1 MSEIV
6 RKSIPVE
13 KRSPYFCV
21 WLQEMAEQGLILK
34 SVGFFRCEFEKCKSQ
49 KRRYRVLNKSYF
61 SMSEE
66 EKGIYED
73 AGWKYVPGEIEGAA
87 IFTTEDEDAPELFSD
102 RESYRKSVRNK
113 WIGSI
118 AMILLWTYWMVKV
131 IKNATELFGGE
142 YASIYG
148 RLHNYDG
155 EPLYLLAVIIV
166 LTVIITAVFI
176 YYVWNEILIIRFYTK
191 IDMPDYHVSYDDKG
205 YLWEKK
211 VYSLWAVAT
220 IILIAG
226 LVMGWIGMKINDYS
240 LADGVSALEWSGEH
254 PVMLREVDPE
264 TWAEAKP
271 LIEICNSGAYDDT
284 LSIDYMSGKDT
295 GACFSKGYR
304 EQLSIDLITG
314 EGEAEIKE
322 FLSTGV
328 DFEDIDKYVPPL
340 LTSTRYFYFSAY
352 YTARSGS
359 IASEYLGEEA
369 AYDLYGKVDKGAW
382 SKALDEVRIECDG
395 VDYAGYYTTQDPDA
409 ERYHECQHLLLRKG
423 RIIQIISY
431 QGPLDIRDK
440 MDLFVNEMNE

>member
-1 MSEIV
+1 VSEIV

-34 SVGFFRCEFEKCKSQ
+34 SVGFFRCEFEKCRSQ

-61 SMSEE
+61 SMSEQ
-66 EKGIYED
+66 EKGIYEE
-73 AGWKYVPGEIEGAA
+73 AGWKYVSGEIEGTA

-118 AMILLWTYWMVKV
+118 AMILLWTYWMVKI
-131 IKNATELFGGE
+131 IKNATDLFSGE

-191 IDMPDYHVSYDDKG
+191 NDMPDYHVSYDDKG
-205 YLWEKK
+205 YLWGKK
-211 VYSLWAVAT
+211 VHSLWAVAT

-226 LVMGWIGMKINDYS
+226 LVMGWIGMRINDYS
-240 LADGVSALEWSGEH
+240 LAYGVSALEWSGEH
-254 PVMLREVDPE
+254 PVMLKEVDPE

-271 LIEICNSGAYDDT
+271 LIETCNSGAYDDT
-284 LSIDYMSGKDT
+284 LSIDYMAGKDT
-295 GACFSKGYR
+295 GACFSNGWR
-304 EQLSIDLITG
+304 EQLYIDL
-314 EGEAEIKE
+314 
-322 FLSTGV
+322 
-328 DFEDIDKYVPPL
+328 YVQPQI
-340 LTSTRYFYFSAY
+340 TSTRYFYFSAY
-352 YTARSGS
+352 YIARSES
-359 IASEYLGEEA
+359 IAEEYLGEEA
-369 AYDLYGKVDKGAW
+369 AYDLYGKVEKNAW
-382 SKALDEVRIECDG
+382 RKALDKVCIKRDG
-395 VDYAGYYTTQDPDA
+395 TDYAGYYTTQDPDA

>member
-1 MSEIV
+1 MSED
-6 RKSIPVE
+6 
-13 KRSPYFCV
+13 
-21 WLQEMAEQGLILK
+21 
-34 SVGFFRCEFEKCKSQ
+34 
-49 KRRYRVLNKSYF
+49 
-61 SMSEE
+61 

-118 AMILLWTYWMVKV
+118 AMILLWTYWMVKI

-166 LTVIITAVFI
+166 LTVISTAVFI

-226 LVMGWIGMKINDYS
+226 LVVGWIGMKANDYS
-240 LADGVSALEWSGEH
+240 LADGLSGCGHRKSAGA
-254 PVMLREVDPE
+254 DPRRDRHL
-264 TWAEAKP
+264 P
-271 LIEICNSGAYDDT
+271 L
-284 LSIDYMSGKDT
+284 
-295 GACFSKGYR
+295 
-304 EQLSIDLITG
+304 
-314 EGEAEIKE
+314 
-322 FLSTGV
+322 
-328 DFEDIDKYVPPL
+328 
-340 LTSTRYFYFSAY
+340 
-352 YTARSGS
+352 
-359 IASEYLGEEA
+359 
-369 AYDLYGKVDKGAW
+369 
-382 SKALDEVRIECDG
+382 
-395 VDYAGYYTTQDPDA
+395 
-409 ERYHECQHLLLRKG
+409 
-423 RIIQIISY
+423 
-431 QGPLDIRDK
+431 
-440 MDLFVNEMNE
+440 

>member
-6 RKSIPVE
+6 RKNIPVE

-61 SMSEE
+61 SMSED

-73 AGWKYVPGEIEGAA
+73 AGWKYVPGGIEGAA

-118 AMILLWTYWMVKV
+118 AMILLWTYWMVKI

-166 LTVIITAVFI
+166 LTVISTAVFI
-176 YYVWNEILIIRFYTK
+176 YDVWNEILIIRFYTK

-226 LVMGWIGMKINDYS
+226 LVVGWIGMKANDYS
-240 LADGVSALEWSGEH
+240 LADGLSALEWSGEH
-254 PVMLREVDPE
+254 PVMLREFDPE

-271 LIEICNSGAYDDT
+271 MIEATYTEDYDDT
-284 LSIDYMSGKDT
+284 LSIDYMAGKDK

-314 EGEAEIKE
+314 EGEAEIE
-322 FLSTGV
+322 DFPATGV

-340 LTSTRYFYFSAY
+340 LTSIRYFYFSAY
-352 YTARSGS
+352 YTARSES

-369 AYDLYGKVDKGAW
+369 AYDLYGKVEKNAW
-382 SKALDEVRIECDG
+382 RKALDKVCIKCDG
-395 VDYAGYYTTQDPDA
+395 TDYAGYYTTQDPDA

>member
-6 RKSIPVE
+6 RKNKKKK

-61 SMSEE
+61 SMSED

-118 AMILLWTYWMVKV
+118 AMILLWTYWMVKI

-191 IDMPDYHVSYDDKG
+191 NDMPDYHIPYDDKG
-205 YLWEKK
+205 YQWEKK
-211 VYSLWAVAT
+211 ANSLWAAAT
-220 IILIAG
+220 IIIIAG
-226 LVMGWIGMKINDYS
+226 LIVGWIGMKANDYS
-240 LADGVSALEWSGEH
+240 LADGLDALEWSGEH
-254 PVMLREVDPE
+254 PLLLREFDPE
-264 TWAEAKP
+264 TWDEAKP
-271 LIEICNSGAYDDT
+271 MIEATYTDDYDDT
-284 LSIDYMSGKDT
+284 LSIDYMAGKDT

-322 FLSTGV
+322 FPSTGV
-328 DFEDIDKYVPPL
+328 DLEDIDKYVPPL
-340 LTSTRYFYFSAY
+340 LTSTRCFYFSAY
-352 YTARSGS
+352 YMARSES
-359 IASEYLGEEA
+359 IAEEYLGEEA
-369 AYDLYGKVDKGAW
+369 AYDLYGKVEKDAW
-382 SKALDEVRIECDG
+382 SKALEKVRIECDG
-395 VDYAGYYTTQDPDA
+395 TDYAGYYTTQDPDA
-409 ERYHECQHLLLRKG
+409 EQYHECQHLLLRKG